1 MIAIL
6 ARICGVLGLILIT
19 IGILNKNDVHRLWLS
34 IAGGVL
40 LFIYSVYL
48 RDYIFTP
55 LQVIFTVA
63 AVYQLIKIKHKS

>member
-6 ARICGVLGLILIT
+6 ARICGVLGLVLIT
-19 IGILNKNDVHRLWLS
+19 IGVLSKNDVRRLWLS
-34 IAGGVL
+34 ITGGVF

-55 LQVIFTVA
+55 LQVIFTIA
-63 AVYQLIKIKHKS
+63 AAYQLIKIKHKS